1 MLGPLAPGPEFVAN
15 RIALAKDLQARM
27 AADCEPMR
35 GTVVFEDF
43 KKPDFAGWQVSGPAF
58 GRRPSRAGDFVP
70 GADLEHPIAQVA
82 HSGAHSGLI
91 SPKLRGSIRSK
102 SFTVEKPYIHYFAS
116 RHHASGAGSRP
127 LKSGQ
132 LNLVVDGFQFI
143 RDPLYGQLSLGV
155 ASDAPAAWHT
165 QDVSKLLRERAYIEI
180 VDEDDGWIVV
190 ESIIFSDNPRSPAR
204 PTNQLIAGL
213 VDDNALDSP
222 NKLAARY
229 VGLFRETLDLWKS
242 GKLAADRH
250 ANDRV
255 AILNWLRR
263 LRFDLLPAQTSHE
276 LASLLSEWHHRES
289 QAEPAERVVAMVD
302 GTAENEHVL
311 IRGNH
316 KKPGTEVPRRFLE
329 LFGSR
334 PIAASVAGSG
344 RLQVAHEMTG
354 SATPLLARV
363 LVNRLW
369 QHHFGR
375 GLVNP
380 PDDFG
385 KMGQP
390 PTHPELLDYLA
401 TELIR
406 SGWSIK
412 HMQRLLVLSSAY
424 RMSSRDA
431 DPKSASLDPDNRLL
445 HRMPVVRLEA
455 EAIRD
460 SILAVSGRLNERL
473 EGPSVP
479 VHLDEFMTGRGRP
492 AVSGLLDGDGRRS
505 IFLAVRRNFLN
516 PMFLAFDYPATAT
529 TAGRRGTSNVP
540 AQALA
545 LLNNPF
551 VLQQAERWAKRQT
564 KIAANP
570 HLIDALYETAFGRPP
585 SSVETAAARQFLEQQ
600 EATRPPDKPW
610 QGCAD
615 LCHVLMNVKEF
626 IYVE

>member
-1 MLGPLAPGPEFVAN
+1 
-15 RIALAKDLQARM
+15 
-27 AADCEPMR
+27 
-35 GTVVFEDF
+35 
-43 KKPDFAGWQVSGPAF
+43 
-58 GRRPSRAGDFVP
+58 
-70 GADLEHPIAQVA
+70 
-82 HSGAHSGLI
+82 
-91 SPKLRGSIRSK
+91 
-102 SFTVEKPYIHYFAS
+102 
-116 RHHASGAGSRP
+116 
-127 LKSGQ
+127 
-132 LNLVVDGFQFI
+132 
-143 RDPLYGQLSLGV
+143 
-155 ASDAPAAWHT
+155 
-165 QDVSKLLRERAYIEI
+165 
-180 VDEDDGWIVV
+180 
-190 ESIIFSDNPRSPAR
+190 
-204 PTNQLIAGL
+204 
-213 VDDNALDSP
+213 
-222 NKLAARY
+222 
-229 VGLFRETLDLWKS
+229 
-242 GKLAADRH
+242 
-250 ANDRV
+250 
-255 AILNWLRR
+255 
-263 LRFDLLPAQTSHE
+263 
-276 LASLLSEWHHRES
+276 LASLLSEWRHREL
-289 QAEPAERVVAMVD
+289 QAQAAKRVVAMVD

-316 KKPGTEVPRRFLE
+316 RKPGAEVPRRFLE
-329 LFGSR
+329 LFGGQ
-334 PIAASVAGSG
+334 PIAATAGSG
-344 RLQVAHEMTG
+344 RLQLAHDMTG
-354 SATPLLARV
+354 AAAPLVARV

-385 KMGQP
+385 KMGQL

-401 TELIR
+401 SELIR

-412 HMQRLLVLSSAY
+412 HMQRLLVLSSTY

-431 DPKSASLDPDNRLL
+431 DSKSASDPDNRLL

-492 AVSGLLDGDGRRS
+492 FVSGSLDGDGRRS

-551 VLQQAERWAKRQT
+551 VLQQSERWAKRQT
-564 KIAANP
+564 KIAGER

-585 SSVETAAARQFLEQQ
+585 SSAETAAARRFLEQQ
-600 EATRPPDKPW
+600 AGTQPPGKPW
-610 QGCAD
+610 QACTD
-615 LCHVLMNVKEF
+615 LCHVLINVKEF